1 MVFSDF
7 DEGKNY
13 EFCDCTFDEL
23 DFKLFEEFENVLKRE
38 PKRYHNFSVEKGHD
52 PPDDWFEWKD
62 ELHNIYMKLRNKE
75 MVLLKKK
82 YSPKFIS
89 WNWLTISPRPML
101 ESEQLDDFEKF
112 VRGIM
117 SDKYLSEYYFVI
129 ECGKNPDKPNYH
141 AHMLYRFKNAN
152 VGKNFKRDCVRRF
165 DKMFQCEKGIDWF
178 SS

>member
-1 MVFSDF
+1 
-7 DEGKNY
+7 
-13 EFCDCTFDEL
+13 
-23 DFKLFEEFENVLKRE
+23 
-38 PKRYHNFSVEKGHD
+38 
-52 PPDDWFEWKD
+52 
-62 ELHNIYMKLRNKE
+62 

-178 SS
+178 SSKGKGWFLKKFQGKNVDLNIIQDKKDYCINSEKSFIHSNFMDLGINGSYVEGEEGSLTAHIS